1 MRAWIWRG
9 CFLII
14 VACLTT
20 AASSGPPAATHE
32 AGRQEV
38 PVKKPASDYMS
49 KWLSLNTQPLGLK
62 EDAALR
68 SLWKQSRIKWAIRA
82 GSKYILD

>member
-1 MRAWIWRG
+1 MKTRVWIG
-9 CFLII
+9 TGLILS
-14 VACLTT
+14 ACLVMT
-20 AASSGPPAATHE
+20 ASSRQPAGQT
-32 AGRQEV
+32 GGGQQDV

-68 SLWKQSRIKWAIRA
+68 ALMKQPRIKWATRA
-82 GSKYILD
+82 GSKYVLD